1 MPSRTRKFRGMRT
14 HGRGIKAG
22 RGAGKQGGR
31 GNAGLHKYKFK
42 SMLIYAPNHF
52 GRHGF
57 KRPDAVTDSPIA
69 VNVGDL
75 ALLLPELEAEKAVR
89 KEGDVHVVDLSAIG
103 IDRLLGGGKPEGKWK
118 VYVEHASDHAREK
131 VQVLDAPPGAPAAG
145 PSLPKPGAP
154 PKAAPPAAARP
165 AGAAPAPAPAPPK
178 AKLPA
183 AGAPP
188 TSPAKPKP
196 SGTAPSSAPAKGA

>member
-42 SMLIYAPNHF
+42 SMLIYAPDHF

-57 KRPDAVTDSPIA
+57 KRPDAVTASPIA

-131 VQVLDAPPGAPAAG
+131 VEVLDAPPGAPAAG

-154 PKAAPPAAARP
+154 PKAAPPAAARQ
-165 AGAAPAPAPAPPK
+165 AGAAPAAATAPPR
-178 AKLPA
+178 AKPAA
-183 AGAPP
+183 AGATPAA
-188 TSPAKPKP
+188 PAKPKP
-196 SGTAPSSAPAKGA
+196 AGTPPSSAPAKSA